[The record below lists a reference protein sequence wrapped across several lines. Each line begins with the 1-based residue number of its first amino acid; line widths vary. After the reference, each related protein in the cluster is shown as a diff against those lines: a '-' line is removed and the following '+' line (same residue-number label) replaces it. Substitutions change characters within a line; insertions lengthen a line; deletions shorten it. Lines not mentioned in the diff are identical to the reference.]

1 MDNVTHSLVGL
12 MLGRVTGRNAAM
24 MVIAANLPD
33 IDIVSWAGGTLTYLE
48 LHRGIAHSL
57 IAAPVWALILILLFR
72 SRNWQS
78 YVACLIGVL
87 SHLLLDWTNVYGIR
101 LMLPFSGR
109 WLHLDITDI
118 VDPWILL
125 ALLLAIAAPALAG
138 LVSTEIGAKKSF
150 GVKRG
155 WAWVALAFLLAY
167 EGGRFAAHQRAL
179 AVMGARLYE
188 GKPAN
193 RLSAIPNRW
202 TPFHWRG
209 IAEGGGNLVEGE
221 GYVVDVPV
229 DLNTEFDPSEGRVD
243 YASPPNEAALKT
255 RPFEVFSKF
264 SQLPFWKTVK
274 LSDGTTRVQLIDLR
288 FGTPEQP
295 GFVATAVLAGSG
307 VVEES
312 RFGIG
317 LPGGR

>member
-12 MLGRVTGRNAAM
+12 MLGRVSGRSAAM
-24 MVIAANLPD
+24 MVVAANLPD

-48 LHRGIAHSL
+48 YHRGIAHSL
-57 IAAPVWALILILLFR
+57 MAAPLLAAIPMLLFR

-78 YVACLIGVL
+78 YLACLVGVL

-101 LMLPFSGR
+101 LLLPFSSR
-109 WLHLDITDI
+109 WLRLDTVDI
-118 VDPWILL
+118 VDPWILVGFL
-125 ALLLAIAAPALAG
+125 VAVAAPALVG
-138 LVSTEIGAKKSF
+138 LVSSEIGAKKSV

-155 WAWVALAFLLAY
+155 WAWAALVFLVAW

-179 AVMGARLYE
+179 AVMSARLYE
-188 GKPAN
+188 GRPAN
-193 RLSAIPNRW
+193 RLTAIPNRW

-209 IAEGGGNLVEGE
+209 VVEGD

-229 DLNTEFDPSEGRVD
+229 DLNVEFDPSAGRID
-243 YASPPNEAALKT
+243 YTGPPNEAALKT

-264 SQLPFWKTVK
+264 DQLPFWKIAK
-274 LSDGTTRVQLIDLR
+274 LADGSTEVQLVDLR

-295 GFVATAVLAGSG
+295 GFAATAIVAASG
-307 VVEES
+307 AVTES
-312 RFGIG
+312 RFGFG
-317 LPGGR
+317 LPAGNR